1 MAKKVHALLC
11 MRIMDMMAM
20 MKETVTDKRTLLR
33 GGTTVDDMVRV
44 LSEEIVSGQWSAE
57 TRLSAKSIADRF
69 GVSRTPV
76 REAFGHLFAMGLVER
91 RPNRGVVTACI
102 SESRLLSMF
111 EAMAELEASC
121 AGLCAQRMTL
131 EERRALSILHESSR
145 ALSHSHSPQAYTD
158 FNDEF
163 HLRLYEGSRSE
174 YLIELTQA
182 TRARLQPF
190 RHTQFQV
197 SHRPER
203 SFIEHEAIVEAIVAG
218 DANGAAEAAR
228 RHVLSVGTVSQSFVE
243 SHARPDAHRSHES

>member
-1 MAKKVHALLC
+1 MSQQESASRAT
-11 MRIMDMMAM
+11 A
-20 MKETVTDKRTLLR
+20 RTLVR
-33 GGTTVDDMVRV
+33 EGTTVDDMVRI
-44 LSEEIVSGQWSAE
+44 LSEEIVSGQWPPE

-131 EERRALSILHESSR
+131 EERRALSVLHESSR
-145 ALSHSHSPQAYTD
+145 TLSHSHSPQAYTD
-158 FNDEF
+158 FNDDF
-163 HLRLYEGSRSE
+163 HSRLYEGSRSA
-174 YLIELTQA
+174 YLIELTRA

-203 SFIEHEAIVEAIVAG
+203 SFIEHEAIVDAIVAG
-218 DANGAAEAAR
+218 DAVGAAEAAR
-228 RHVLSVGTVSQSFVE
+228 RHVLSVGTVSQTFVE
-243 SHARPDAHRSHES
+243 SHARPDANRNSNS